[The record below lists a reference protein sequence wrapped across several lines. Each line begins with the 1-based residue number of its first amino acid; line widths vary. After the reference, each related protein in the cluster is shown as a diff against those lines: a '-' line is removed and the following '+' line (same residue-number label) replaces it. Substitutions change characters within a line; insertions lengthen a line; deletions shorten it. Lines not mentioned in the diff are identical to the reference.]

1 MKKIIKKNVDNKLPI
16 YKLTSKKKVL
26 EYYDD
31 WTNNAQ
37 FNQDMVDWKYTAPR
51 ETVSV
56 LKKYVFNKNSKIL
69 DAGCG
74 TGLVGIELKKY
85 GYSNIEGIDF
95 SQNML
100 DLVPQNIYKKI
111 EKIDLNKALKFKDNI
126 YDVIM
131 CVGTFT
137 YGHVKPQCLD
147 ELIRLTKNKGFICF
161 TVNEGIYEEYG
172 FDNKIKELSNNNLW
186 NVKEFFKSDYIVN
199 KDVNA
204 WLCLSEI
211 TK

>member
-1 MKKIIKKNVDNKLPI
+1 MRKDVDNKLDI
-16 YKLTSKKKVL
+16 YKLTTSEELLK
-26 EYYDD
+26 YYQD
-31 WTNNAQ
+31 WTKKNKY
-37 FNQDMVDWKYTAPR
+37 NQDMINWKYTAPQ
-51 ETVSV
+51 ETVLV
-56 LKKYVFNKNSKIL
+56 LKKYALNNKCKIL

-74 TGLVGIELKKY
+74 TGLVGIELKKC
-85 GYSNIEGIDF
+85 GYSNIDGVDF

-100 DLVPQNIYKKI
+100 DLIPQGIYKKI
-111 EKIDLNKALKFKDNI
+111 EKVDLNKPLKFKPNM

-137 YGHVKPQCLD
+137 YGHVKPQALD
-147 ELIRLTKNKGFICF
+147 ELIRITKNGGLICF
-161 TVNEGIYEEYG
+161 TINEGIYEEYG
-172 FDNKIKELSNNNLW
+172 FDNKIKELTNNKLW

>member
-1 MKKIIKKNVDNKLPI
+1 MKKDVVNKLDI
-16 YKLTSKKKVL
+16 YKLQTSEELLK
-26 EYYDD
+26 YYKN
-31 WTNNAQ
+31 WANN
-37 FNQDMVDWKYTAPR
+37 NKYNKDMVDWKYTAPQ

-56 LKKYVFNKNSKIL
+56 LSKYALNKNFRIL

-85 GYSNIEGIDF
+85 GYSNIEGVDF

-100 DLVPQNIYKKI
+100 DLVPQSIYKKI

-137 YGHVKPQCLD
+137 YGHVKPQALD
-147 ELIRLTKNKGFICF
+147 ELIRITKNKGFICF
-161 TVNEGIYEEYG
+161 TINEGIYEEYG
-172 FDNKIKELSNNNLW
+172 FDNKIKALSKNKSW
-186 NVKEFFKSDYIVN
+186 DVKEFFKSDYITT
-199 KDVNA
+199 KDVDA
-204 WLCLSEI
+204 WLCLAEI
-211 TK
+211 IK

>member
-1 MKKIIKKNVDNKLPI
+1 MKKDTSNKLDI
-16 YKLTSKKKVL
+16 YKLKTSKELLK
-26 EYYDD
+26 YYQD
-31 WTNNAQ
+31 WTDNNQ
-37 FNQDMVDWKYTAPR
+37 YNKDMVDWNYTAPK
-51 ETVSV
+51 ETVSI

-85 GYSNIEGIDF
+85 GYTNIAGVDF

-100 DLVPQNIYKKI
+100 DLVPQSIYKKI

-137 YGHVKPQCLD
+137 YGHVKPQALD
-147 ELIRLTKNKGFICF
+147 ELIRITKKKGFICF
-161 TVNEGIYEEYG
+161 TINEGIYEEYG
-172 FDNKIKELSNNNLW
+172 FDNKIKELSNNKSW
-186 NVKEFFKSDYIVN
+186 KVKEFFKSNYIIN

>member
-1 MKKIIKKNVDNKLPI
+1 MKKDTSNKLDI
-16 YKLTSKKKVL
+16 YKLKTSEELLK
-26 EYYDD
+26 YYQD
-31 WTNNAQ
+31 WTDNNQ
-37 FNQDMVDWKYTAPR
+37 YNKDMVDWNYIAPK
-51 ETVSV
+51 ETVSI

-85 GYSNIEGIDF
+85 GYSNIEGVDF

-100 DLVPQNIYKKI
+100 NLVPQSIYKKI

-137 YGHVKPQCLD
+137 YGHVKSQALD
-147 ELIRLTKNKGFICF
+147 ELIRVTKNRGLICF
-161 TVNEGIYEEYG
+161 TINEGIYEEYG
-172 FDNKIKELSNNNLW
+172 FDNKIKELTNNKLW
-186 NVKEFFKSDYIVN
+186 NVKEFSKSDYIVN